1 MINFN
6 FSEKCYSCSA
16 CAEICPTKAI
26 SFDES
31 LHPVIN
37 LQKCIKC
44 RSCER
49 VCIGLNE
56 PINDKNM
63 NCIAGY
69 IVKNKN
75 NKIRKSSSSG
85 GVFFQLALKVLEM
98 DGYVCG
104 CIYDDKFMPKH
115 VVSNNIDICKKMMG
129 SKYVKSDMN
138 DCISQ
143 IKQIVKNG
151 KFVLFSG
158 VPCQVA
164 AIKRCIKSDKLITL
178 AVVCHGSIERKIWKK
193 YLNEEEKMNDSSITS
208 VSMRDKTKGYLNYGL
223 RFQFENGVEH
233 ITYRKKDGYF
243 LKCFTDGLFER
254 RRCLSCAYKA
264 QNIMSDLLLGDAW
277 GMENVFS
284 DFADDMGS
292 SAIMILTK
300 KGKTIFEEVEDSF
313 LIKNA
318 DYQDIIYH
326 NPRIMLPSPRNAFQ
340 NSFERKLKN
349 SKSNIHFLTEKYA
362 KPTIM
367 NRVIWKLKEI
377 WR

>member
-16 CAEICPTKAI
+16 CAELCPTKAI

-31 LHPVIN
+31 LHPVIDS
-37 LQKCIKC
+37 QKCIKC

-49 VCIGLNE
+49 VCIELNE

-75 NKIRKSSSSG
+75 DKIRKASSSG
-85 GVFFQLALKVLEM
+85 GVFFQIALKVLEM
-98 DGYVCG
+98 DGYICG

-129 SKYVKSDMN
+129 SKYVQSDMN
-138 DCISQ
+138 DCIFQ

-164 AIKRCIKSDKLITL
+164 AIKRCIQSDKLITL

-193 YLNEEEKMNDSSITS
+193 YLNEEEKMNGSPITS

-223 RFQFENGVEH
+223 RFQFKNGVEH

-254 RRCLSCAYKA
+254 NRCLSCAYKA

-277 GMENVFS
+277 GMENIFS
-284 DFADDMGS
+284 DFTDDMGS

-300 KGKTIFEEVEDSF
+300 KGKTIFEEIEDSF
-313 LIKNA
+313 LIKNT

-326 NPRIMLPSPRNAFQ
+326 NPRIMLPSPKNVLQ

-349 SKSNIHFLTEKYA
+349 PKSNIHFLTEKYA

-367 NRVIWKLKEI
+367 NRVIWKLKEFL
-377 WR
+377 